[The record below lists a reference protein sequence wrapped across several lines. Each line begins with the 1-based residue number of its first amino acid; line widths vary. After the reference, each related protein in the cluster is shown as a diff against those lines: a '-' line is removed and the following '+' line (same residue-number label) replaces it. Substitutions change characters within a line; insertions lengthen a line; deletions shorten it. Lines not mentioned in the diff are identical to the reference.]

1 MTVSLESSPS
11 GSSPRMRGALN
22 GHHALHVCRGII
34 PAYAGSTR
42 LAHRWRCRRTD
53 HPRVCGEHLHE
64 CQRTG
69 LDPGSSPRM
78 RGAHLHIN
86 TRKYGAGIIPAYAGS
101 TCMMTIRCGELKDH
115 PRVCGEHMEL
125 PGSYG
130 AGMGSSPRM
139 RGAPGDEGAGRE
151 ARRIIPAYAGSTA
164 GFYLPQDAYGDHP
177 RVCGEH
183 RMDQTYAFAIAG
195 SSPRMRGA
203 RGAQAPSCG
212 ERGIIPAYA
221 GSTWFILESLESS
234 RDHPR
239 VCGEHLAGL

>member
-1 MTVSLESSPS
+1 
-11 GSSPRMRGALN
+11 MRGALN

-101 TCMMTIRCGELKDH
+101 TWSCRDHTGPAWDH
-115 PRVCGEHMEL
+115 PRVCGEHL
-125 PGSYG
+125 
-130 AGMGSSPRM
+130 ATK
-139 RGAPGDEGAGRE
+139 AQDEKR
-151 ARRIIPAYAGSTA
+151 
-164 GFYLPQDAYGDHP
+164 D
-177 RVCGEH
+177 
-183 RMDQTYAFAIAG
+183 G

-203 RGAQAPSCG
+203 RGRVFSSKF
-212 ERGIIPAYA
+212 RLGIIPAYA
-221 GSTWFILESLESS
+221 GSTLNHHPDSQTVW
-234 RDHPR
+234 DHPR
-239 VCGEHLAGL
+239 VCGEHPWVVCGKAFLLGSSPRMRGALYRRLHGSQHSRIIPAYAGSTGES